1 MEDTF
6 LQTVAEWKQTTEL
19 LSKQII
25 TVITV
30 GIKSYLT
37 LISMR
42 KMFHLRELLG
52 FLFVF

>member
-6 LQTVAEWKQTTEL
+6 LQTVAEWKQTNEL
-19 LSKQII
+19 LSKYII

-37 LISMR
+37 
-42 KMFHLRELLG
+42 
-52 FLFVF
+52 VFQWEKCFTYGSF

>member
-19 LSKQII
+19 LSKHII

-37 LISMR
+37 FISMR
-42 KMFHLRELLG
+42 KMLHLRQLVG